1 MEKEMSRKSHRVQLL
16 FAVLTSAGLM
26 LLTHSLWHSD
36 SKDPISVDVKA
47 QKENE
52 DCDLIDF
59 RYLIVNDAR
68 FGPKSRNIIVF
79 MDKRLFTQENLTK
92 LFARLDPKYSDTKIL
107 IITVLTDWAQLS
119 DCSATGLGDASDQK
133 PSDPNLLEA
142 RYYRDENR
150 EHLTYIPEPG
160 KDYVKVDLK
169 RK

>member
-1 MEKEMSRKSHRVQLL
+1 MSRKSHRVQLL

-107 IITVLTDWAQLS
+107 IITVLTDWATFRLFRNRS
-119 DCSATGLGDASDQK
+119 CDASDQK

-150 EHLTYIPEPG
+150 EHFTYIPEPG

>member
-1 MEKEMSRKSHRVQLL
+1 MSRKSHRVQLL

-59 RYLIVNDAR
+59 RYLIVSDDR
-68 FGPKSRNIIVF
+68 FTPKSRDIFVF
-79 MDKRLFTQENLTK
+79 MDKKLFTKENLTK
-92 LFARLDPKYSDTKIL
+92 LFARLAPKYTDAKIL
-107 IITVLTDWAQLS
+107 SIVVITDWEQFR
-119 DCSATGLGDASDQK
+119 DCAATGRGGTDQK

-150 EHLTYIPEPG
+150 EHFTYIPEPG

>member
-1 MEKEMSRKSHRVQLL
+1 MFTRIRHIRKCFFFIATVL
-16 FAVLTSAGLM
+16 FAFLWVGPKWITD
-26 LLTHSLWHSD
+26 LLPQNLSGD
-36 SKDPISVDVKA
+36 IAAQERSV
-47 QKENE
+47 E
-52 DCDLIDF
+52 CDIFDF
-59 RYLIVNDAR
+59 NHFIINDAR
-68 FGPKSRNIIVF
+68 FGPKSRNITVF
-79 MDKRLFTQENLTK
+79 MNKSLFTEKDLTR
-92 LFARLDPKYSDTKIL
+92 LFARLGPKYSDTKIL

-150 EHLTYIPEPG
+150 EHFTYIPEPG